1 MPTKTR
7 GTSRIIYGFCLQST
21 LVANNYNFR
30 LVMVLLGPAIAN
42 SQLGENKKDDEKFFH
57 RTKAFPSSFL
67 FSAAQLKHCFSRAD
81 ITSLKIK
88 VFVTHYL
95 SAQKPYIILRSTTQ
109 TLLPQRNLSQFQNL
123 NMLSRLIVS
132 SQT

>member
-1 MPTKTR
+1 MVLL
-7 GTSRIIYGFCLQST
+7 RIICSFCLQST

-42 SQLGENKKDDEKFFH
+42 SQPGENKKMTKNSFENQSFFVI
-57 RTKAFPSSFL
+57 FL
-67 FSAAQLKHCFSRAD
+67 FSAAPLKHCLRRAV

-95 SAQKPYIILRSTTQ
+95 SAQKLHIILRSTASFRKQRIIKSRNFAVLDILTQ
-109 TLLPQRNLSQFQNL
+109 P
-123 NMLSRLIVS
+123 
-132 SQT
+132 